1 MNIKFGESRQKSAI
15 NLNSLQILAE
25 KEKKSIFSSVS
36 YVFKRTT
43 LALTLNFI
51 VLDLLSLFTI
61 LDDNDLINNSSGE
74 ISN

>member
-36 YVFKRTT
+36 NVF
-43 LALTLNFI
+43 
-51 VLDLLSLFTI
+51 FTI
-61 LDDNDLINNSSGE
+61 RDDNDLINNSSGE